1 MCIALVIMAHSIWR
15 LLRTKMC
22 RSRRVLSTSSLKRGL
37 QIRADPCLFL
47 LNPHDLESASKFTC
61 DPRSTVFSKSM
72 NPLNLPQ
79 KCTICA
85 LFKTKCV
92 DLKTYSPPPSY
103 TQPCLIIANY
113 TAFSSRQL
121 KQNCWI
127 SGLLIVIKG

>member
-1 MCIALVIMAHSIWR
+1 MYSSGHHGTFNWR

-37 QIRADPCLFL
+37 QIHTDLCLSSL
-47 LNPHDLESASKFTC
+47 DPHDLESASKFTS
-61 DPRSTVFSKSM
+61 DPRSTVFLKFT
-72 NPLNLPQ
+72 NLLNLQ
-79 KCTICA
+79 QNSTIRA

-92 DLKTYSPPPSY
+92 DPKTYSPPPSC
-103 TQPCLIIANY
+103 TQPRLIIANY

-121 KQNCWI
+121 KQNHWI